1 MEQCPICHAQLNG
14 ADLCRRCRAELG
26 KVKHIKRKGETLA
39 AAALHF
45 LALGEHAKAVRLLR
59 RANALHAAP
68 EIAWILSKIRAQES
82 AGARRDERDSRDDSE
97 AEQQVSQDKLE
108 RSEPCR

>member
-26 KVKHIKRKGETLA
+26 KVKQIKKRGETLA

-45 LALGEHAKAVRLLR
+45 LSLGQQARAVRLLR
-59 RANALHAAP
+59 RANALHSSP
-68 EIAWILSKIRAQES
+68 EIAWILDKIQAQES
-82 AGARRDERDSRDDSE
+82 AGARRL
-97 AEQQVSQDKLE
+97 EQGSNGDTEVEQSVSQDRLD